1 MYVYLCVALF
11 KIFGYHLS
19 LVRLPAVLFS
29 FFNLIFGILTALKIF
44 PQNKTL
50 PLFIGGLTVICP
62 YFIMASRLGLDCNL
76 MRGMSTIFLYCF
88 IRAIESGQIRKYIL
102 AGLTGG
108 LVLYTYSLSYIVLP
122 VFLVL
127 AVIYLIRVKEF
138 SLKGWF
144 SMAIPMGILAFPL
157 ILVQIVTIF
166 DLAQFRLG
174 CFTITKLESNRAAE
188 LGRFSYEGLSEVFDI
203 IFVGDVLN
211 YNTAP
216 GYKNLYGLTIV
227 LFFLGADI
235 ILRNFW
241 ISIRDKKPDF
251 QAFPLLWLVS
261 MLFLGAM
268 TAVSVNRMNGIFY
281 SIIFIAAT
289 GLSGLC
295 RIFKKHSI
303 MVIALVSVIYLLSFG
318 KFANYY
324 YGGSY
329 TEKNFMLLLFD
340 IPVTEA
346 TDFIEQDSVLCQKKT
361 QMAEQGIYYLLEK
374 PKSPYELDMREIES
388 ELKYEN
394 YMFGTLGTI
403 EDQYNYIVVETFDE
417 YSEKLRATGFIEE
430 RYERYSLFYKK

>member
-76 MRGMSTIFLYCF
+76 MLGMSTIFLYCF

-268 TAVSVNRMNGIFY
+268 TAVSVNRMNGIF
-281 SIIFIAAT
+281 T
-289 GLSGLC
+289 VL
-295 RIFKKHSI
+295 
-303 MVIALVSVIYLLSFG
+303 YLL
-318 KFANYY
+318 
-324 YGGSY
+324 
-329 TEKNFMLLLFD
+329 
-340 IPVTEA
+340 PRQV
-346 TDFIEQDSVLCQKKT
+346 
-361 QMAEQGIYYLLEK
+361 
-374 PKSPYELDMREIES
+374 
-388 ELKYEN
+388 
-394 YMFGTLGTI
+394 
-403 EDQYNYIVVETFDE
+403 
-417 YSEKLRATGFIEE
+417 
-430 RYERYSLFYKK
+430 